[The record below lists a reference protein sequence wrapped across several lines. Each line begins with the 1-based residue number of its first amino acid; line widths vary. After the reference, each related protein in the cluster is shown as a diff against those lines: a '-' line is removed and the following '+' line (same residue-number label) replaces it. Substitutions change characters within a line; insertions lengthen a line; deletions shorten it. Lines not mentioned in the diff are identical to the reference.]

1 MVPFLARRVLYM
13 VLFLLALSLVG
24 FLIIELPPG
33 NYLDVHIARL
43 RNTGVRIDQAEIDRL
58 MRLYEAQNVQTV
70 ALHPWLL
77 IPGVFVIVGVLAF
90 NFVGD
95 GLRDAADPYK

>member
-1 MVPFLARRVLYM
+1 M

-58 MRLYEAQNVQTV
+58 MRRRVGLQLRRRRPARRRRPLQMKRPAQGEPAV
-70 ALHPWLL
+70 
-77 IPGVFVIVGVLAF
+77 VFPRTAVS
-90 NFVGD
+90 
-95 GLRDAADPYK
+95 